1 MINDFLKLLKIEKLL
16 PLQEEA
22 VKLIQ
27 EKSNTIILSPTG
39 SGKTIAFLIPLIKLL
54 DKKKSG
60 VQALILTPSRELALQ
75 IERVFKDMQTGFKS
89 NACYGGHPFST
100 EVNNLKIPPAL
111 LIGTPGRIS
120 DHLRRN
126 SFDSSTITTL
136 ILDEFDKSLEAGF
149 KDEMEFIIKQSPNV
163 VTRVLTSATAIP
175 EIPEYTGIKNPV
187 VLDYS
192 VKGATGSVLKVNSV
206 KTDGTDKL
214 QLLFKLICFIG
225 SETTIIF
232 CNHREAVD
240 RIGDLLVENGI
251 KHGRYHGGM
260 IQEKRELELIK
271 FRNTSERI
279 LVTTDLASRGLDI
292 SHVSNIIHYQMPSS
306 ESVWIHRNGRT
317 ARMDKNG
324 TAWIVLAGT
333 DFIPE
338 FIDTTVEEIT
348 LPDDLSIPKLPE
360 YLTIYISAGKK
371 EKISRA
377 DVAGFIIKKGLLS
390 ASEVGRIDVLD
401 HASLVAVNRLKARE
415 LLRNISG
422 QRLKNKAVKVE
433 IAR

>member
-1 MINDFLKLLKIEKLL
+1 VINDFLKLLKIEKLL